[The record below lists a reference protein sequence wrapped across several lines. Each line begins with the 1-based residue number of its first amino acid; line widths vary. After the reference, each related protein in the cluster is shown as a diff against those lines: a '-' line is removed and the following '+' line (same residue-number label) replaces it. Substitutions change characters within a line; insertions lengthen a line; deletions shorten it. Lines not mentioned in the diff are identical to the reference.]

1 MSPTRRRPRSAS
13 RPEAPLEGALEEF
26 CALLAR
32 ELRDP
37 LGAIRTAL
45 QVMDHAGASPEEA
58 ARQRAIIDRQV
69 RQLAHFADD
78 LLDVAHVL
86 SGRIEIDPRRVDLN
100 ETARRSVAALRDDT
114 RMQEHDVSLAV
125 QAEPVEVWGDGA
137 RLEQILFNLLD
148 NALKYT
154 PAGGRVEVTVDR
166 EDGQGVIR
174 VRDTGMGMAPEM
186 LPHVFELFL
195 EATASH
201 PRAGLGLG
209 LTLVRRLAELHGGR
223 VSATS
228 EGVGRGSEFVV
239 SLPLMAPAAVAGGS
253 AESVS
258 AAPTLPRRVL
268 VVEDNPDARDA
279 LRALLEVWGYQ
290 VEVAEDGPRGF
301 EMAVARPPD
310 VVVVDI
316 ALPGLDGYHVAH
328 GLRAALGAHGVFLV
342 ALTGHG
348 QPDDR
353 RRALEAGFDLHLVK
367 PVDLQVLAQALASA
381 PQRGEL
387 A

>member
-1 MSPTRRRPRSAS
+1 M
-13 RPEAPLEGALEEF
+13 LG
-26 CALLAR
+26 R

-45 QVMDHAGASPEEA
+45 EVIDHAGPSSEEA
-58 ARQRAIIDRQV
+58 ARQHAIIDRQV
-69 RQLAHFADD
+69 GHLAHLVDD
-78 LLDVAHVL
+78 LLDVSHVL
-86 SGRIEIDPRRVDLN
+86 SGRIELDQRPVDLN
-100 ETARRSVAALRDDT
+100 EIARQSLLALRRDT

-125 QAEPVEVWGDGA
+125 QAEPVEVLGDGA
-137 RLEQILFNLLD
+137 RLAQIVFNLLD

-154 PAGGRVEVTVDR
+154 PAGGRVEMTVGR
-166 EDGQGVIR
+166 EDGRGVIR
-174 VRDTGMGMAPEM
+174 VRDTGMGIAPEM

-195 EATASH
+195 QDAPSLARSH
-201 PRAGLGLG
+201 GGLGLG

-239 SLPLMAPAAVAGGS
+239 SLPLIGPGVVARGS
-253 AESVS
+253 AEGISVS
-258 AAPTLPRRVL
+258 PVLPRRVL
-268 VVEDNPDARDA
+268 VIEDNPDSRYA
-279 LRALLEVWGYQ
+279 LRALLEVWGHQ

-301 EMAVARPPD
+301 EMALAGRPN

-316 ALPGLDGYHVAH
+316 ALPGLDGYHVAQ
-328 GLRAALGAHGVFLV
+328 GLRTALGADGVFLV
-342 ALTGHG
+342 ALTGHA

-367 PVDLQVLAQALASA
+367 PVDPRVLSEALASA
-381 PQRGEL
+381 PARG
-387 A
+387 APV